1 MFRSRFTSP
10 NKCEYCNCVDW
21 MSVME
26 LLDFGKFKWN
36 TSVSKLRLFRLFEDA
51 ALGEWGNSEKD
62 RL

>member
-1 MFRSRFTSP
+1 
-10 NKCEYCNCVDW
+10 

-36 TSVSKLRLFRLFEDA
+36 TSVSKLRLFRLFDDA
-51 ALGEWGNSEKD
+51 APGEWGNSEKD